1 MLKRID
7 TRIVKIL
14 VSAASLAYAIYLFTV
29 GQTGAA
35 IGMLFLTAIFILATI
50 QSLRL
55 IMAFAQLRTQKMEEA
70 RVWLERINPNH
81 LWPRRRAYFYFL
93 QGSLKMEQNMNE
105 AEKLIKESLR
115 LGLKQNHD
123 KAAAKLNLAVV
134 ASAKRRRQEAIA
146 LLNECKRLDEK
157 GMLKKDIKMVEQ
169 AIKNPQVVRQRGR

>member
-14 VSAASLAYAIYLFTV
+14 VSAGALAYAIYLFAV
-29 GQTGAA
+29 GQTGAG
-35 IGMLFLTAIFILATI
+35 IGMLFVTAIFVLATL
-50 QSLRL
+50 QSIRL
-55 IMAFAQLRTQKMEEA
+55 IMAFAQLRTQKMDEA
-70 RVWLERINPNH
+70 RVWLGRINPAH
-81 LWPRRRAYFYFL
+81 LWPRRRAYYSFL
-93 QGSLKMEQNMNE
+93 QGSLLMEQNMNE
-105 AEKLIKESLR
+105 AEKHLKEALK

-134 ASAKRRRQEAIA
+134 ASAKRRRQEAMS

-169 AIKNPQVVRQRGR
+169 AIKNPQQVMRGRR

>member
-14 VSAASLAYAIYLFTV
+14 AAAGSLAYAIQLFTK
-29 GQTGAA
+29 GQTGAGV
-35 IGMLFLTAIFILATI
+35 GMTLVTVLLVLVAL
-50 QSLRL
+50 QSVRL
-55 IMAFAQLRTQKMEEA
+55 IMAFAQLRTQKMDEA
-70 RVWLERINPNH
+70 RAWLDRINPNH

-93 QGSLKMEQNMNE
+93 SGSLQMEQNMNE
-105 AEKLIKESLR
+105 AEKLIKQSLA

-134 ASAKRRRQEAIA
+134 ASAKRRRQEAMA
-146 LLNECKRLDEK
+146 LLNECMRLDEK

-169 AIKNPQVVRQRGR
+169 AIKNPQQRMARAR